1 MADRVDFIENLGD
14 DVKKSFLR
22 LYLKGAIGSR
32 DIAEKLLDKASS
44 KFTIFEMIRNQLNLK
59 DTSEVECLKEHYEI
73 IMRKYEIVNKEE
85 DKKFEEVDKL
95 VDEKFEEMK
104 KFALWYE
111 KARINP
117 KERKC
122 HYCEITEENLKKL
135 FDNKV
140 IQSKKPSFNS
150 TLQIERL
157 NPNKG
162 YVEDNCVLACCI
174 CNNAKSD
181 MINAENF
188 KEYFAKKIECF
199 YNSLLSGEISN
210 SFS

>member
-44 KFTIFEMIRNQLNLK
+44 KFTIFEMIRNRLNLK

-73 IMRKYEIVNKEE
+73 IMRKYEIVNKEK
-85 DKKFEEVDKL
+85 DK
-95 VDEKFEEMK
+95 KFEEMK
-104 KFALWYE
+104 KFALWY
-111 KARINP
+111 
-117 KERKC
+117 KESNKEC
-122 HYCEITEENLKKL
+122 YYCGISKENLKKL

-157 NPNKG
+157 NPDKG
-162 YVEDNCVLACCI
+162 YVKDNCVLACCI

-188 KEYFAKKIECF
+188 KEYFAKRIECF

>member
-1 MADRVDFIENLGD
+1 
-14 DVKKSFLR
+14 
-22 LYLKGAIGSR
+22 
-32 DIAEKLLDKASS
+32 
-44 KFTIFEMIRNQLNLK
+44 MIRNRLNLK
-59 DTSEVECLKEHYEI
+59 DTSEMECLKEHYKI
-73 IMRKYEIVNKEE
+73 VKQKYKIRDKKEE

-111 KARINP
+111 KARINTD
-117 KERKC
+117 ERKC
-122 HYCEITEENLKKL
+122 HYCGITEEKKKKL

-188 KEYFAKKIECF
+188 KEYFAESVKKF
-199 YNSLLSGEISN
+199 YNDLLNGKTN

>member
-44 KFTIFEMIRNQLNLK
+44 KFTIFEMIRNRLNLK
-59 DTSEVECLKEHYEI
+59 DTSEVECLKEHYKI
-73 IMRKYEIVNKEE
+73 VKQKYKIR
-85 DKKFEEVDKL
+85 DKKEKDK
-95 VDEKFEEMK
+95 KFEEMK

-157 NPNKG
+157 NPDKG
-162 YVEDNCVLACCI
+162 YVKDNCVLACCI

-181 MINAENF
+181 MINAKNF
-188 KEYFAKKIECF
+188 KEYFEESVKKF
-199 YNSLLSGEISN
+199 YNDLLNGKTN

>member
-32 DIAEKLLDKASS
+32 DIAEKLLDKPSS

-73 IMRKYEIVNKEE
+73 VKQKYKIR
-85 DKKFEEVDKL
+85 DKKEKDK
-95 VDEKFEEMK
+95 KFEEMK
-104 KFALWYE
+104 KFALWY
-111 KARINP
+111 
-117 KERKC
+117 KESNKEC
-122 HYCEITEENLKKL
+122 YYCEITEENLKKL

-162 YVEDNCVLACCI
+162 YVKDNCVLACCI

-181 MINAENF
+181 MINAKNF
-188 KEYFAKKIECF
+188 KEYFAESVKKF
-199 YNSLLSGEISN
+199 YNDLLNGKTN
-210 SFS
+210 SFL

>member
-44 KFTIFEMIRNQLNLK
+44 KFTIFEMIRNRLNLK

-73 IMRKYEIVNKEE
+73 IMRKYEIVNKEK
-85 DKKFEEVDKL
+85 DK
-95 VDEKFEEMK
+95 KFEEMK
-104 KFALWYE
+104 KFALWY
-111 KARINP
+111 
-117 KERKC
+117 KESNKEC
-122 HYCEITEENLKKL
+122 YYCGISKENLKKL

-157 NPNKG
+157 NPDKG
-162 YVEDNCVLACCI
+162 YVKDNCVLACCI

-181 MINAENF
+181 MINAKNF
-188 KEYFAKKIECF
+188 KEYFAESVKKF
-199 YNSLLSGEISN
+199 YNDLLNGKTN
-210 SFS
+210 SFL

>member
-1 MADRVDFIENLGD
+1 M
-14 DVKKSFLR
+14 K
-22 LYLKGAIGSR
+22 
-32 DIAEKLLDKASS
+32 
-44 KFTIFEMIRNQLNLK
+44 NLK
-59 DTSEVECLKEHYEI
+59 KWKNLPYGIK
-73 IMRKYEIVNKEE
+73 
-85 DKKFEEVDKL
+85 
-95 VDEKFEEMK
+95 
-104 KFALWYE
+104 

-181 MINAENF
+181 MINAKNF
-188 KEYFAKKIECF
+188 KEYFVESVKKF
-199 YNSLLSGEISN
+199 YNDLLNGKTN

>member
-1 MADRVDFIENLGD
+1 MADRVDFIKNLGD

-32 DIAEKLLDKASS
+32 DIAEKLIDKTSS
-44 KFTIFEMIRNQLNLK
+44 KFTIFEMIMNQLNLK

-73 IMRKYEIVNKEE
+73 VKQKYKIGDKEE
-85 DKKFEEVDKL
+85 DKKFEKADKL

-111 KARINP
+111 KERIDP
-117 KERKC
+117 EERKC
-122 HYCEITEENLKKL
+122 YYCGITEEKL
-135 FDNKV
+135 EILFKNKI
-140 IQSKKPSFNS
+140 IQSKKPSFNG

-162 YVEDNCVLACCI
+162 YVEDNCVWACCI

-181 MINAENF
+181 MINAKNF
-188 KEYFAKKIECF
+188 QEYFAKRIECF

>member
-32 DIAEKLLDKASS
+32 DIAEKLLDKPSS

-73 IMRKYEIVNKEE
+73 VKQKYKIRDKKEK

-104 KFALWYE
+104 KFALWY
-111 KARINP
+111 
-117 KERKC
+117 KESNKEC
-122 HYCEITEENLKKL
+122 YYCEITEENLKNCL
-135 FDNKV
+135 T
-140 IQSKKPSFNS
+140 I
-150 TLQIERL
+150 RL
-157 NPNKG
+157 YNLKNHLLIAHCRLKG
-162 YVEDNCVLACCI
+162 
-174 CNNAKSD
+174 
-181 MINAENF
+181 
-188 KEYFAKKIECF
+188 
-199 YNSLLSGEISN
+199 
-210 SFS
+210 

>member
-32 DIAEKLLDKASS
+32 DIAEKLLDKPSS

-85 DKKFEEVDKL
+85 DKKFEE
-95 VDEKFEEMK
+95 MK

-111 KARINP
+111 KARINTD
-117 KERKC
+117 ERKC

-188 KEYFAKKIECF
+188 KEYFAKRIECF

>member
-157 NPNKG
+157 NPDKG
-162 YVEDNCVLACCI
+162 YVKDNCVLACCI

-181 MINAENF
+181 MINAKNF
-188 KEYFAKKIECF
+188 KEYFVESVKKF
-199 YNSLLSGEISN
+199 YNDLLNGKTN